1 MRYEQDDERKQR
13 LNKIAAATV
22 GIIAGGALLK
32 REGGM
37 KYISKAFGDISSTM
51 KKVTKDVELTGRKG
65 LTADKISELFKKHI
79 SNEDSTWKLARKNN
93 IQTIDI
99 KNTGLFK
106 DLNQL
111 EHIAKDFG
119 QIRTQR
125 IDNAVREE
133 AMEALTERFKDI
145 KERDRDFMKDLYNL
159 TDRSLKRKDIFFEQT
174 NDPGVYK
181 AMIDEFK
188 EAVKGTRLEGKEEEI
203 TDILTKT
210 LNNVEQIEKRVDSL
224 SKETQEQIQN
234 KVYESIKER
243 YSPSS
248 KVINKDRA
256 ATASDIYEALQEQK
270 AVAQSFDDDMDNF
283 LDYLGKKLKDNPEIG
298 ELEVDPKKFR
308 MTADNQF
315 YSLED
320 LRKIQYK
327 AIDAFS
333 ETIPGKLFGVKNFVE
348 ETNKPNFFFMAKG
361 TFDPGMA
368 ALQGGKDLLEKD
380 MVYIGDKFYEV
391 TSNGIEHFEK
401 ADGRTF
407 ISGKA
412 GTKFG
417 LLDRMSGNSAERLQ
431 TNKFLSALD
440 INTKGGDFVSEIKS
454 VFTKFKKDEGKEWNR
469 NLVKRLSQ
477 DYSADVYTV
486 DDVENLYRD
495 IKSLS
500 KMYNETTKEA
510 SVKTIESLKKTL
522 SSESIKILKTLDADD
537 PLEAYKSLGIDV
549 LNKDL
554 KTLLKKITKNP
565 DLKNTMTRSTSGT
578 INKRVIKYDEILKR
592 ELIKEA
598 IFQDIKSN
606 KSTGVDGLSVTLAKI
621 QKANLSKTEHANIQD
636 LMNWGILQ
644 EKGEIF
650 SKDLYRAK
658 TFAEKENTY
667 LNISRLFRGKN
678 QNAQEDMFLKEFRES
693 VIKFG
698 KENTS
703 VFQKLDI
710 NKNKRVGYDR
720 PQWMTVKK
728 TINPLDIIKSIN
740 DDTKNTNELV
750 QSFIKQF
757 NAGRNNMEDVTNLS
771 FIPYHMVNRLTTP
784 LETFGLG
791 FSNKSTGSALDIAKN
806 IGLKRILPVAA
817 LMYGASYLN
826 YRAEAYTG
834 TSFTEA
840 YENAKAQFGLGAR
853 ILTSPLDNYFDRQR
867 EFNPIAKYW
876 LGDHKDKD
884 EYLDY
889 LEYGYDPV
897 RKGRFW
903 SFGSASEFRGGKI
916 SYWEPNK
923 LRQAHSHYR
932 DIAIYGSEDEKWK
945 HSLIPTPRHPFS
957 TIRYLMDPYWLEN
970 KHYNDRP
977 YPVTGKMFSEGTP
990 WGAILNPTIGELIK
1004 PQKRMHQ
1011 EHLQGTALDVRSI
1024 IQARNDAIKNK
1035 SQENRIVR
1043 IDESGFTPMAFTPE
1057 SMPSMSEAV
1066 YSIKVDKGRIVS
1078 AGFEGQQYAETMN
1091 SVDEARPLAI
1101 SDEGSI
1107 MGQHSVQYGTQ
1118 RLVSAGGHENK
1129 MAASWLSGIAS
1140 LVTSGA
1146 MQGHTAVSMIKEL
1159 NLDIR
1164 TRAEAAQKGEWF
1176 ERANEYK
1183 DPYKKETF
1191 SKKQDYL
1198 DSMINMDTKTD
1209 FVHDMIYSTKQLS
1222 GMYGFLF
1229 DQILPPKQGY
1239 RLEQA
1244 GKMSSF
1250 TRQFWDEAAGG
1261 LGGNFMEIA
1270 RRFFPHEDH
1279 NITNINPI
1287 RNTQEE
1293 WLPSRFLTGDPY
1305 TKLPKGEARLPGAG
1319 YEALNKLH
1327 SDKYGKYG
1335 AFDRYKILADI
1346 APLSEEYKT
1355 WKKIAKAEVKD
1366 PFLIKQMNAIED
1378 RVKEQIKEHDFY
1390 NYKFLGKHMASTNA
1404 VIEEVSNTGKIKIL
1418 GSNQTFSLAG
1428 IKVLKDEEGNSQV
1441 HKYLKPGMKVK
1452 LEYEDNDFN
1461 NKDSAGN
1468 ISAIVKV
1475 GYQNINQE
1483 MFENKAAKEKDNK
1496 ETLADERFNLT
1507 DLNVLS
1513 GHIWEAIGHAPI
1525 PFIHNKFMRI
1535 DSSLESYKKEQV
1547 YGTPYSTW
1555 DHPIKGFVKPAFQQA
1570 FAESPIHQA
1579 IGLGTWA
1586 LSEYLKEGS
1595 DNKIVRKAA
1604 DAAFALSNP
1613 AAFAGGVIGALPKMK
1628 ISDEG
1633 IWNARNGARIGAL
1646 VGVTGYALTNTQNPL
1661 LSMANFAAIGV
1672 AAQHQF
1678 KFEGLN
1684 HGKAALIGAGIGLTL
1699 SALNP
1704 ESSITDL
1711 NKKYIPEDTK
1721 KKWDIEEYYDRLE
1734 YIKYTNLYHLAAKK
1748 AKSKEGVDV
1757 ERIVNQYERNKEKN
1771 AKIIQKLEKQKIKA
1785 NKLID
1790 EQAKEKLIAS
1800 IDARINEL
1808 LTPIQYL
1815 KAGEYTKSA
1824 IAYKKAAETT
1834 IYGLS
1839 EDATTADVLRS
1850 LPKYDRDYFLDF
1862 ANEKDPKKR
1871 KKILKYVSPYKA
1883 KALKIMWGEKDIKEP
1898 KDNKSY
1904 FHNHNL
1910 PNLFWSGWKS
1920 TVDLDNVKM
1929 KTIEN
1934 EGMLLSDFGMY
1945 DSAKN
1950 EPAAIM
1956 APEIKDIHKHTDTLS
1971 LQANMISLM
1980 NGAGFQNVDVS
1991 VERTNRPGIQMVA
2004 NLARVASYNLNN
2016 AVSSTLSNLIL

>member
-1 MRYEQDDERKQR
+1 MRYEQSDERKSR
-13 LNKIAAATV
+13 INKLATATV

-51 KKVTKDVELTGRKG
+51 KKVSKDVELTGRKG
-65 LTADKISELFKKHI
+65 MTADKISDLFKKHI
-79 SNEDSTWKLARKNN
+79 SNEDSTWKLARKND
-93 IQTIDI
+93 IQKIDI
-99 KNTGLFK
+99 RKSGLFK

-111 EHIAKDFG
+111 DNIAKEFNNVK
-119 QIRTQR
+119 TQR

-159 TDRSLKRKDIFFEQT
+159 TDRSLKRKDLFFEQSSE
-174 NDPGVYK
+174 PGKYK
-181 AMIDEFK
+181 AMMDEFK
-188 EAVKGTRLEGKEEEI
+188 DAVKGTKLEGKEDDI
-203 TDILTKT
+203 ADILTQT
-210 LNNVEQIEKRVDSL
+210 LDNVEEIEKRVEGL
-224 SKETQEQIQN
+224 SNETQEEIS
-234 KVYESIKER
+234 KTFFESIKEK
-243 YSPSS
+243 YAP
-248 KVINKDRA
+248 KNNLGGDRP
-256 ATASDIYEALQEQK
+256 ATAQDIYEAIKEQK
-270 AVAQSFDDDMDNF
+270 ATAESFNDDMENF
-283 LDYLGKKLKDNPEIG
+283 LGYLEKKLKDTPEIA

-320 LRKIQYK
+320 LRKTQHNMV
-327 AIDAFS
+327 DAFS

-348 ETNKPNFFFMAKG
+348 ETNAPSLFYMGKG
-361 TFDPGMA
+361 TYDPGLA
-368 ALQGGKDLLEKD
+368 AIQGGKDLLKKD
-380 MVYIGDKFYEV
+380 TIFIGDKFYEI
-391 TSNGIEHFEK
+391 TENGLKHIEQ

-407 ISGKA
+407 ISGRA

-417 LLDRMSGNSAERLQ
+417 LMDRMAGNSAERLQ
-431 TNKFLSALD
+431 ENKLLNALD
-440 INTKGGDFVSEIKS
+440 INTKGGNFLDEMKS
-454 VFTKFKKDEGKEWNR
+454 IVTKFKGEGESKDWNR
-469 NLVKRLSQ
+469 NIIKRLSQ
-477 DYSADVYTV
+477 DYSPTNYTD
-486 DDVENLYRD
+486 DDVENLYKD
-495 IKSLS
+495 IKKLS
-500 KMYNETTKEA
+500 KLYNETTSKA
-510 SVKTIESLKKTL
+510 STKTVESLKKTL
-522 SSESIKILKTLDADD
+522 SSNSIKILKTLDADD
-537 PLEAYKSLGIDV
+537 PLEAYKALGIGTM
-549 LNKDL
+549 NKDL
-554 KTLLKKITKNP
+554 STLSKKITRDP
-565 DLKNTMTRSTSGT
+565 GLKNTMTRAASHANGGK
-578 INKRVIKYDEILKR
+578 IIKYDEILQR

-606 KSTGVDGLSVTLAKI
+606 KSNGVDAYSITLARI
-621 QKANLSKTEHANIQD
+621 QKANLSKTEHSNIQNI
-636 LMNWGILQ
+636 MNWGIIQ
-644 EKGEIF
+644 EKGGIF
-650 SKDLYRAK
+650 SKDAYRSK
-658 TFAEKENTY
+658 TLSEKENAF
-667 LNISRLFRGKN
+667 LNISTLFRGKN
-678 QNAQEDMFLKEFRES
+678 QNAQEDLFLKEFRES

-698 KENTS
+698 KENSS

-710 NKNKRVGYDR
+710 NKNARRGYDR

-728 TINPLDIIKSIN
+728 TVSPLDIIKSIN
-740 DDTKNTNELV
+740 DKTKNTDNLV
-750 QSFIKQF
+750 QSFVKQMV
-757 NAGRNNMEDVTNLS
+757 AGRKNMEDVSNFT

-784 LETFGLG
+784 LEAFGLG
-791 FSNKSTGSALDIAKN
+791 FSNKSTGNALDIAKN

-817 LMYGASYLN
+817 LAFGASYLN

-840 YENAKAQFGLGAR
+840 YENAKAQFGVGAR

-957 TIRYLMDPYWLEN
+957 TIRYLMNPYWLEE

-1024 IQARNDAIKNK
+1024 IKARNDEVKNK

-1043 IDESGFTPMAFTPE
+1043 IDESGFTPMAFEPE
-1057 SMPSMSEAV
+1057 SMPSMSEAI
-1066 YSIKVDKGRIVS
+1066 YSIKVDKGRVVS
-1078 AGFEGQQYAETMN
+1078 AGFEGQQYAETMA

-1101 SDEGSI
+1101 SDGGSV
-1107 MGQHSVQYGTQ
+1107 MGNNLVQYGTQ
-1118 RLVSAGGHENK
+1118 RLTSAGGHENK

-1140 LVTSGA
+1140 LVTGGV
-1146 MQGHTAVSMIKEL
+1146 MDGHTAVSMIKEL
-1159 NLDIR
+1159 NSDIR
-1164 TRAEAAQKGEWF
+1164 VKAETAQRGEWF

-1183 DPYKKETF
+1183 DPFKKESF
-1191 SKKQDYL
+1191 NQKQDYL
-1198 DSMINMDTKTD
+1198 DQMIDMDTKTD
-1209 FVHDMIYSTKQLS
+1209 YVHDMIYSTKQLS

-1229 DQILPPKQGY
+1229 DQVLPAKHGF

-1250 TRQFWDEAAGG
+1250 TRQFWDEAVGG
-1261 LGGNFMEIA
+1261 FGGNFMEIA

-1293 WLPSRFLTGDPY
+1293 WLPARFLTGDPY
-1305 TKLPKGEARLPGAG
+1305 TKVPKGEARLPGAG

-1327 SDKYGKYG
+1327 SDKYGRYG
-1335 AFDRYKILADI
+1335 AFDRYKILADV

-1355 WKKIAKAEVKD
+1355 WKKIAKKEIKD
-1366 PFLIKQMNAIED
+1366 PFLVKQMNAIDD

-1390 NYKFLGKHMASTNA
+1390 NYKFLGKHMTSKNA
-1404 VIEEVSNTGKIKIL
+1404 VIEEVSNTGKIKIM
-1418 GSNQTFSLAG
+1418 GSDQQYSLAG
-1428 IKVLKDEEGNSQV
+1428 IKVLKDQEGNSQV
-1441 HKYLKPGMKVK
+1441 HNYLKPGMKIK

-1468 ISAIVKV
+1468 ISAIVKI
-1475 GYQNINQE
+1475 GSQNINQE
-1483 MFENKAAKEKDNK
+1483 MFENRAAKEKDTK

-1507 DLNVLS
+1507 ELNVLS
-1513 GHIWEAIGHAPI
+1513 GHVWEAIGHAPI

-1547 YGTPYSTW
+1547 YGTPYATW
-1555 DHPIKGFVKPAFQQA
+1555 DHPIKGFVKPSFQQA
-1570 FAESPIHQA
+1570 FAASPVHQA
-1579 IGLGTWA
+1579 IGVGAWA
-1586 LSEYLKEGS
+1586 LSEYMKEGS
-1595 DNKIVRKAA
+1595 DSKLVRKAA
-1604 DAAFALSNP
+1604 NAAFALSNP
-1613 AAFAGGVIGALPKMK
+1613 AAFAGGVIGAIPKMK
-1628 ISDEG
+1628 LTDEG

-1646 VGVTGYALTNTQNPL
+1646 VGLTGYALTNTQNPL
-1661 LSMANFAAIGV
+1661 LSMANFAAIGA
-1672 AAQHQF
+1672 AAQHQLKF
-1678 KFEGLN
+1678 KGVSDAK
-1684 HGKAALIGAGIGLTL
+1684 GALIGAGVGLAL

-1704 ESSITDL
+1704 ESNIKNLS
-1711 NKKYIPEDTK
+1711 KKYIPEDTK
-1721 KKWDIEEYYDRLE
+1721 KKWEVEEYYDRLE
-1734 YIKYTNLYHLAAKK
+1734 YIKYTNLYHKAARK
-1748 AKSKEGVDV
+1748 AKRKEGVDV

-1771 AKIIQKLEKQKIKA
+1771 AKLIQKLEKQKMKA

-1790 EQAKEKLIAS
+1790 EQAKKQLIAS
-1800 IDARINEL
+1800 IDAKINEL

-1839 EDATTADVLRS
+1839 KDATTADVLRA

-1871 KKILKYVSPYKA
+1871 KKILQYVSPYKA
-1883 KALKIMWGEKDIKEP
+1883 KALKVMWGEDDIKEP
-1898 KDNKSY
+1898 EDNKSF
-1904 FHNHNL
+1904 FHKHNL
-1910 PNLFWSGWKS
+1910 PNLFWAGWKPN
-1920 TVDLDNVKM
+1920 VDLDNVKM

-1945 DSAKN
+1945 DSATN
-1950 EPAAIM
+1950 DPAAM
-1956 APEIKDIHKHTDTLS
+1956 AAPEIKDIHRHTDTLA
-1971 LQANMISLM
+1971 LQTNMISLM
-1980 NGAGFQNVDVS
+1980 NGAGFQNVNVS
-1991 VERTNRPGIQMVA
+1991 VERTNRPGIQMVT
-2004 NLARVASYNLNN
+2004 NLTRIASYNLNN
-2016 AVSSTLSNLIL
+2016 VVSSTLSNLIL